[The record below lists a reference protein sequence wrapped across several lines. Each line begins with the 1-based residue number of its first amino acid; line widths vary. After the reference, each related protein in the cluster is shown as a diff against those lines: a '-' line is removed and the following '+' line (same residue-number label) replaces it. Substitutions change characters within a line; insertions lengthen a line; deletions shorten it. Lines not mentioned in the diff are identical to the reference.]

1 MFERFNS
8 ASRNGAPLAEPA
20 KTARAGDVGSV
31 SLELKVSLH
40 QRLIDKINLAALE
53 KMTRAQVAEQ
63 LNPIVTR
70 MVTEERTA
78 LNRAEYDRLLEELL
92 DEVLG
97 LGPLEPL
104 LNDNSIADIL
114 VNTHRQ
120 VFVERAGRLE
130 RTEIQFKDDRHLTR
144 IIQKIVSAVG
154 RRVDESQPWVDARLA
169 DGSRVNALLPPCA
182 VDGPLLS
189 IRKFSRMPYTMDRL
203 IENGTITAQLAEVLE
218 IIVKSRLN
226 VLISGGTGT
235 GKTTILNAM
244 SSLISNKER
253 IVTIEDTAELQLQQE
268 HVARM
273 EARPPNMEGV
283 GEVTQRDLLRNSL
296 RMRPDRI
303 VVGEVR
309 GTEVLDM
316 LQAMNTGHDGSMTT
330 IHANTAR
337 DALTRLEHMTA
348 MTGFDIPVRA
358 LRGQIGSA
366 INVIVQLQRF
376 ADGRRRVVSLQEIT
390 GMENEVIAMQEIF
403 RFERLG
409 VDANEQVL
417 GRHKPTGIRP
427 RFTQRAREFGYTM
440 PESLFC
446 EPGID

>member
-1 MFERFNS
+1 
-8 ASRNGAPLAEPA
+8 
-20 KTARAGDVGSV
+20 
-31 SLELKVSLH
+31 
-40 QRLIDKINLAALE
+40 
-53 KMTRAQVAEQ
+53 
-63 LNPIVTR
+63 
-70 MVTEERTA
+70 
-78 LNRAEYDRLLEELL
+78 
-92 DEVLG
+92 
-97 LGPLEPL
+97 
-104 LNDNSIADIL
+104 
-114 VNTHRQ
+114 
-120 VFVERAGRLE
+120 
-130 RTEIQFKDDRHLTR
+130 
-144 IIQKIVSAVG
+144 
-154 RRVDESQPWVDARLA
+154 
-169 DGSRVNALLPPCA
+169 

-189 IRKFSRMPYTMDRL
+189 IRKFSKIAYTMDRL
-203 IENGTITAQLAEVLE
+203 VDNGTITAPLAEILE
-218 IIVKSRLN
+218 IIVKSRMN

-235 GKTTILNAM
+235 GKTTILNAL

-268 HVARM
+268 HIARM

-330 IHANTAR
+330 IHANTPR

-348 MTGFDIPVRA
+348 MSGFDIPVRA

-376 ADGRRRVVSLQEIT
+376 SDGRRRVVSLQEIT

-417 GRHKPTGIRP
+417 GHHRPTGIRP

>member
-1 MFERFNS
+1 MFERFNI
-8 ASRNGAPLAEPA
+8 AAKAEA
-20 KTARAGDVGSV
+20 ATAEVRTVRPGDVGSV

-53 KMTRAQVAEQ
+53 TMTREQVSEQ
-63 LNPIVTR
+63 LNPIVAK
-70 MVTEERTA
+70 MVAEERAA
-78 LNRAEYDRLLEELL
+78 LNREEYDRLLEELL

-97 LGPLEPL
+97 LGPIEPL
-104 LNDNSIADIL
+104 LADPTIADIL
-114 VNTHRQ
+114 VNTYKQ
-120 VFVERAGRLE
+120 VFVERQGKLE
-130 RTEIQFKDDRHLTR
+130 RTQIQFRDDRHLTR
-144 IIQKIVSAVG
+144 IIQKIVTGVG
-154 RRVDESQPWVDARLA
+154 RRVDESQPWVDARLP

-189 IRKFSRMPYTMDRL
+189 IRKFSKIAYTMDRL
-203 IENGTITAQLAEVLE
+203 VDNGTITAPLAEILE
-218 IIVKSRLN
+218 IIVKSRMN

-235 GKTTILNAM
+235 GKTTILNAL
-244 SSLISNKER
+244 SSLISSKER

-273 EARPPNMEGV
+273 ESRPANTEGV

-316 LQAMNTGHDGSMTT
+316 LQAMNTGHDGSLTT
-330 IHANTAR
+330 IHANPAR

-348 MTGFDIPVRA
+348 MSGFDIPTRA

-366 INVIVQLQRF
+366 IHIIVQLQRF
-376 ADGRRRVVSLQEIT
+376 SDGRRRVVSLQEIT
-390 GMENEVIAMQEIF
+390 GLENEVIAMQEIY
-403 RFERLG
+403 RFERRG
-409 VDANEQVL
+409 VDVNEQVI
-417 GRHKPTGIRP
+417 GRHVPTGIRP
-427 RFTQRAREFGYTM
+427 RFSQRAREFGYTM

-446 EPGID
+446 DPEPFR